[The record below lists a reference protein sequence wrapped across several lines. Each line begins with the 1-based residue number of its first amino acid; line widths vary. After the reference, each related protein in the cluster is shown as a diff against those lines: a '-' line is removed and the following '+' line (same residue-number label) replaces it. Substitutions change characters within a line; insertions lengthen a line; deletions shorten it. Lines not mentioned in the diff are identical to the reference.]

1 MKKIVFVYFLMT
13 LFSLSSTFAQVNLK
27 IGANIGGQVSSLRG
41 LEYETDNK
49 FELVPMVGLNL
60 EVSVNPSLSV
70 VTGFNFERWKKKR
83 EVYNYDYY
91 GNPRGINYAKEAYD
105 FYNIPLLIRYKFGGK
120 KKIFVDGGGFV
131 NYFNKGQPN
140 GFMPLFINLEGYN
153 FGLSLGGG
161 TIFYLNDFLDITL
174 QLRDDFGLSD
184 VNKYKN
190 QTSGNV
196 KTNTL
201 RLFASLNFKL

>member
-1 MKKIVFVYFLMT
+1 MRKAVFVL
-13 LFSLSSTFAQVNLK
+13 LALLSMSNIFAQINLK
-27 IGANIGGQVSSLRG
+27 VGANIGGQTSSLRG

-49 FELVPMVGLNL
+49 FELVPTVGLNL
-60 EVSVNPSLSV
+60 EVSVSPSISI

-83 EVYNYDYY
+83 EVFYYDNF
-91 GNPRGINYAKEAYD
+91 GNPRGLNYAKEGYD
-105 FYNIPLLIRYKFGGK
+105 FYNMPLLIRYKFGGK
-120 KKIFVDGGGFV
+120 KKFFIDGGGFV

-153 FGLSLGGG
+153 FGLALGGG
-161 TIFYLNDFLDITL
+161 TVFYLNDYLDITL

-184 VNKYKN
+184 VNKFKN

-196 KTNTL
+196 KTNTI
-201 RLFASLNFKL
+201 RFIASLNFKI